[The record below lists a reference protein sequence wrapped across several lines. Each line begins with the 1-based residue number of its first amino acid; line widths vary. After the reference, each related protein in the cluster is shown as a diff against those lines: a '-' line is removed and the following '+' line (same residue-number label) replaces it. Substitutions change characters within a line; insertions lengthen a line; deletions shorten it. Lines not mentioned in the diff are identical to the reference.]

1 MSTDRQQLRVGTRG
15 SRLALWQTDHVVRQL
30 QTAWPGLHVE
40 QVVISTLGDRV
51 PDVAL
56 SRLGDKGV
64 FTREL
69 DDGLRNGSIDFAV
82 HSLKDLPTEPATGLT
97 LGAVLTRADPRDALV
112 SPQVGTLATLPPGAT
127 LGTSSLRRRAQ
138 VAALRPDVVVVDLR
152 GNVPTRVDKV
162 FSGALDAAVLASAG
176 LTRLGLESQIAEWLD
191 PASFVPAPGQG
202 ALAIQIRDG
211 DDRVAPLVAALD
223 DGQARLTTTAE
234 RALLGFLEGGCQVPV
249 GAFARA
255 DGRVLRLTGLV
266 ASLDGRTVVRRDASA
281 TVATPDE
288 ARALGEQLARDLIAA
303 GAGDV
308 LAAIRLAPAASHDGG
323 RG

>member
-1 MSTDRQQLRVGTRG
+1 M
-15 SRLALWQTDHVVRQL
+15 
-30 QTAWPGLHVE
+30 
-40 QVVISTLGDRV
+40 
-51 PDVAL
+51 
-56 SRLGDKGV
+56 
-64 FTREL
+64 
-69 DDGLRNGSIDFAV
+69 
-82 HSLKDLPTEPATGLT
+82 
-97 LGAVLTRADPRDALV
+97 
-112 SPQVGTLATLPPGAT
+112 
-127 LGTSSLRRRAQ
+127 
-138 VAALRPDVVVVDLR
+138 
-152 GNVPTRVDKV
+152 DKV

-255 DGRVLRLTGLV
+255 DGRVLRLSGLV